1 MNTTYIT
8 LIQKKIQVSE
18 RQIRQTISLLTKGA
32 TVPFI
37 ARYRKEMTGNLDEMQ
52 VRDIQS
58 EFQAFEILDARKKT
72 VLKSI
77 EEQGALTPELRRQ
90 IDEIVVLQDLE
101 DVYLPFKPKRKTRA
115 SIAKQRGLEPLARFL
130 FALPNGNVNAEAQ
143 KYVSKE
149 CSSVDDAL
157 QGARD
162 IIAEWFHE
170 NKHVRSF
177 VRSVFQRDAVIKSK
191 LVKGK
196 DAEAQKYAQYFD
208 YSELLKKC
216 PSHRL
221 LAIMRAHKE
230 GLLRVSILVDKKDI
244 VPRLISRFVRKQNS
258 AAEQVRLAL
267 EDGYSRLL
275 APSIETESYNEA
287 KKRADISAIR
297 VFAENLRQLLLMPP
311 YGQKRILGIDPGF
324 RSGCKVVCVNE
335 VGALLHNE
343 TIYPHPPQNESKMAI
358 KKIAQLVASYKIDA
372 IAIGNGTAG
381 RETERFMQR
390 IAFPHKVQVFVVS
403 EAGASVY
410 SASSVAREEFP
421 QYDVTVRGAVS
432 IARRLMD
439 PLAELV
445 KIDPKSIGVGQ
456 YQHDVNQSDLKKSL
470 DEVVESC
477 VNMVGVE
484 LNTASKHLLAYVAGV
499 GPVLAQSIVD
509 IRDQQGS
516 FASRSD
522 LLNVPKMGKKTF
534 EQCAGFLRIAQAKYV
549 LDRTA
554 VHPERYDLVEKM
566 AHDVGTTVEGLIAHK
581 DLREKISVQSYISD
595 EIGEP
600 TLRDILAELEKPGR
614 DPRDKV
620 TVFSFDESLKTI
632 ADVKE
637 GMVLPGIITNVTNF
651 GAFVDIGIKQNGLV
665 HISHITQEFISNPVE
680 VVSVNQQV
688 QVKVLSVDAEKN
700 RIQLSMKD
708 VQ

>member
-1 MNTTYIT
+1 
-8 LIQKKIQVSE
+8 
-18 RQIRQTISLLTKGA
+18 
-32 TVPFI
+32 
-37 ARYRKEMTGNLDEMQ
+37 
-52 VRDIQS
+52 
-58 EFQAFEILDARKKT
+58 
-72 VLKSI
+72 
-77 EEQGALTPELRRQ
+77 
-90 IDEIVVLQDLE
+90 
-101 DVYLPFKPKRKTRA
+101 
-115 SIAKQRGLEPLARFL
+115 
-130 FALPNGNVNAEAQ
+130 
-143 KYVSKE
+143 
-149 CSSVDDAL
+149 
-157 QGARD
+157 
-162 IIAEWFHE
+162 
-170 NKHVRSF
+170 
-177 VRSVFQRDAVIKSK
+177 
-191 LVKGK
+191 
-196 DAEAQKYAQYFD
+196 
-208 YSELLKKC
+208 
-216 PSHRL
+216 
-221 LAIMRAHKE
+221 
-230 GLLRVSILVDKKDI
+230 
-244 VPRLISRFVRKQNS
+244 
-258 AAEQVRLAL
+258 
-267 EDGYSRLL
+267 
-275 APSIETESYNEA
+275 
-287 KKRADISAIR
+287 
-297 VFAENLRQLLLMPP
+297 
-311 YGQKRILGIDPGF
+311 
-324 RSGCKVVCVNE
+324 
-335 VGALLHNE
+335 
-343 TIYPHPPQNESKMAI
+343 
-358 KKIAQLVASYKIDA
+358 
-372 IAIGNGTAG
+372 
-381 RETERFMQR
+381 
-390 IAFPHKVQVFVVS
+390 VQVFVVS

-456 YQHDVNQSDLKKSL
+456 YQHDVNQTDLKKSL

-499 GPVLAQSIVD
+499 GPTLAQSIVD
-509 IRDQQGS
+509 IRDQEGA

-554 VHPERYDLVEKM
+554 VHPERYALVEKM
-566 AHDVGTTVEGLIAHK
+566 ARDVGTTVVGLIAHK
-581 DLREKISVQSYISD
+581 ELREKISIQSYISD

-620 TVFSFDESLKTI
+620 TIFSFNESLKTI

-637 GMVLPGIITNVTNF
+637 GAVLPGIITNVTNF